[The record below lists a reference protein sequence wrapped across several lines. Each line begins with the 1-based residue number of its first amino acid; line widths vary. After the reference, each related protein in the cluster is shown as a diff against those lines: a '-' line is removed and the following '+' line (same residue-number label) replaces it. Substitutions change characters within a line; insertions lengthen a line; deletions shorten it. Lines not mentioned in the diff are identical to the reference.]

1 MTNTTF
7 NQRQPQKQSTFLKSN
22 PVLRKVTNTAER
34 ADSTSCATYKGI
46 LIKTLYF
53 LATTVVGFVLFL
65 FLSPMLAFG
74 QHIQSGFFGFY
85 IPQIMVVG
93 VAAIVG
99 LITPFIAIF
108 ASCTT
113 PITGTLY
120 TLSQGILIAAISVFY
135 NGAYSGL
142 IMWATV
148 ITLVIIFT
156 MLLLYTS
163 GKIKATEKFKSA
175 TLALLLST
183 IGISILAFP
192 DSGEI
197 TLFGGEPL
205 NTARNKIGSLI
216 EFPSIYKN
224 CTAYENMKRMAILTG
239 SSDKSVRKILDFVGL
254 GNTGN
259 KKAGQFSLGMR
270 QRLGIAMALLGN
282 PELLILD
289 EPINGLVPT
298 GIMEIRDLIIRLN
311 TEKKIT
317 FMISSHLLEE
327 LSKIA
332 TQYGFIHDGKLIE
345 EISAVELSQKCSD
358 RVLIV
363 PDNSQKAA
371 EILSKIMPPQQIHIY
386 NNSVYLDSMI
396 DRTGQINKYLV
407 ENGVT
412 VNQIS
417 IHAINLEEYFLRK
430 VGA

>member
-1 MTNTTF
+1 MSAILSTQNLVKKYGYKIVSNNISLTINKGDIYGFVGKNGAGKTTF
-7 NQRQPQKQSTFLKSN
+7 MRQ
-22 PVLRKVTNTAER
+22 VL
-34 ADSTSCATYKGI
+34 G
-46 LIKTLYF
+46 
-53 LATTVVGFVLFL
+53 
-65 FLSPMLAFG
+65 LAF
-74 QHIQSGFFGFY
+74 
-85 IPQIMVVG
+85 
-93 VAAIVG
+93 
-99 LITPFIAIF
+99 L
-108 ASCTT
+108 
-113 PITGTLY
+113 
-120 TLSQGILIAAISVFY
+120 
-135 NGAYSGL
+135 
-142 IMWATV
+142 
-148 ITLVIIFT
+148 
-156 MLLLYTS
+156 
-163 GKIKATEKFKSA
+163 
-175 TLALLLST
+175 
-183 IGISILAFP
+183 

-205 NTARNKIGSLI
+205 NTARKKIGSLI

-259 KKAGQFSLGMR
+259 KKAGRFSLGMR

-289 EPINGLVPT
+289 EPINGLDPT

-317 FMISSHLLEE
+317 FMISSHFLEE

-332 TQYGFIHDGKLIE
+332 TRYGFIHDGKLIE

>member
-1 MTNTTF
+1 MIFTDLWARNGAGKTTF
-7 NQRQPQKQSTFLKSN
+7 MRQ
-22 PVLRKVTNTAER
+22 VL
-34 ADSTSCATYKGI
+34 G
-46 LIKTLYF
+46 
-53 LATTVVGFVLFL
+53 
-65 FLSPMLAFG
+65 
-74 QHIQSGFFGFY
+74 
-85 IPQIMVVG
+85 
-93 VAAIVG
+93 
-99 LITPFIAIF
+99 
-108 ASCTT
+108 
-113 PITGTLY
+113 
-120 TLSQGILIAAISVFY
+120 
-135 NGAYSGL
+135 
-142 IMWATV
+142 
-148 ITLVIIFT
+148 
-156 MLLLYTS
+156 
-163 GKIKATEKFKSA
+163 
-175 TLALLLST
+175 
-183 IGISILAFP
+183 LAFP

-205 NTARNKIGSLI
+205 NTARKKIGSLI

-289 EPINGLVPT
+289 EPINGLDPT
-298 GIMEIRDLIIRLN
+298 GIMDIRDLIIRLN

-332 TQYGFIHDGKLIE
+332 TRYGFIHDGKLIE

-363 PDNSQKAA
+363 PDNPQKAA

-386 NNSVYLDSMI
+386 NNAVYLDLMI

-407 ENGVT
+407 ENCVT

>member
-148 ITLVIIFT
+148 ITLVIVFT

-163 GKIKATEKFKSA
+163 GKIKATEKFKSV

-183 IGISILAFP
+183 IGISILAF
-192 DSGEI
+192 
-197 TLFGGEPL
+197 
-205 NTARNKIGSLI
+205 IGYLI
-216 EFPSIYKN
+216 PATRGYVMIF
-224 CTAYENMKRMAILTG
+224 A
-239 SSDKSVRKILDFVGL
+239 
-254 GNTGN
+254 GNPI
-259 KKAGQFSLGMR
+259 F
-270 QRLGIAMALLGN
+270 GIAMSVIFIIIAALF
-282 PELLILD
+282 LISD
-289 EPINGLVPT
+289 FQ
-298 GIMEIRDLIIRLN
+298 IIRE
-311 TEKKIT
+311 T
-317 FMISSHLLEE
+317 
-327 LSKIA
+327 
-332 TQYGFIHDGKLIE
+332 
-345 EISAVELSQKCSD
+345 
-358 RVLIV
+358 
-363 PDNSQKAA
+363 
-371 EILSKIMPPQQIHIY
+371 
-386 NNSVYLDSMI
+386 
-396 DRTGQINKYLV
+396 V
-407 ENGVT
+407 EN
-412 VNQIS
+412 Q
-417 IHAINLEEYFLRK
+417 H
-430 VGA
+430 

>member
-1 MTNTTF
+1 MSAILSTQNLVKKYGYKIVSNNISLTINKGDIYGFVGKNGAGKTTF
-7 NQRQPQKQSTFLKSN
+7 MRQ
-22 PVLRKVTNTAER
+22 VL
-34 ADSTSCATYKGI
+34 G
-46 LIKTLYF
+46 
-53 LATTVVGFVLFL
+53 
-65 FLSPMLAFG
+65 
-74 QHIQSGFFGFY
+74 
-85 IPQIMVVG
+85 
-93 VAAIVG
+93 
-99 LITPFIAIF
+99 
-108 ASCTT
+108 
-113 PITGTLY
+113 
-120 TLSQGILIAAISVFY
+120 
-135 NGAYSGL
+135 
-142 IMWATV
+142 
-148 ITLVIIFT
+148 
-156 MLLLYTS
+156 
-163 GKIKATEKFKSA
+163 
-175 TLALLLST
+175 
-183 IGISILAFP
+183 LAFP
-192 DSGEI
+192 DNGEI

-205 NTARNKIGSLI
+205 NTARKKIGSLI

-289 EPINGLVPT
+289 EPINGLDPT

-332 TQYGFIHDGKLIE
+332 TRYGFIHDGKLIE

-386 NNSVYLDSMI
+386 NNSVYLDSII

>member
-1 MTNTTF
+1 MSAILSTQNLVKKYGYKIVSNNISLTINKGDIYGFVGKNDAGKTTF
-7 NQRQPQKQSTFLKSN
+7 MRQ
-22 PVLRKVTNTAER
+22 VL
-34 ADSTSCATYKGI
+34 G
-46 LIKTLYF
+46 
-53 LATTVVGFVLFL
+53 
-65 FLSPMLAFG
+65 
-74 QHIQSGFFGFY
+74 
-85 IPQIMVVG
+85 
-93 VAAIVG
+93 
-99 LITPFIAIF
+99 
-108 ASCTT
+108 
-113 PITGTLY
+113 
-120 TLSQGILIAAISVFY
+120 
-135 NGAYSGL
+135 
-142 IMWATV
+142 
-148 ITLVIIFT
+148 
-156 MLLLYTS
+156 
-163 GKIKATEKFKSA
+163 
-175 TLALLLST
+175 
-183 IGISILAFP
+183 LAFP

-205 NTARNKIGSLI
+205 NTARKKIGLLI

-289 EPINGLVPT
+289 EPINGLDPT

-332 TQYGFIHDGKLIE
+332 TRYGFIHDGKLIE

-363 PDNSQKAA
+363 PDNPQKRRRFYQKLCRLNRY
-371 EILSKIMPPQQIHIY
+371 IFI
-386 NNSVYLDSMI
+386 
-396 DRTGQINKYLV
+396 
-407 ENGVT
+407 
-412 VNQIS
+412 
-417 IHAINLEEYFLRK
+417 INLFILTQ
-430 VGA
+430 

>member
-1 MTNTTF
+1 
-7 NQRQPQKQSTFLKSN
+7 
-22 PVLRKVTNTAER
+22 
-34 ADSTSCATYKGI
+34 
-46 LIKTLYF
+46 
-53 LATTVVGFVLFL
+53 
-65 FLSPMLAFG
+65 
-74 QHIQSGFFGFY
+74 
-85 IPQIMVVG
+85 
-93 VAAIVG
+93 
-99 LITPFIAIF
+99 
-108 ASCTT
+108 
-113 PITGTLY
+113 
-120 TLSQGILIAAISVFY
+120 
-135 NGAYSGL
+135 
-142 IMWATV
+142 
-148 ITLVIIFT
+148 
-156 MLLLYTS
+156 
-163 GKIKATEKFKSA
+163 
-175 TLALLLST
+175 
-183 IGISILAFP
+183 
-192 DSGEI
+192 
-197 TLFGGEPL
+197 
-205 NTARNKIGSLI
+205 
-216 EFPSIYKN
+216 
-224 CTAYENMKRMAILTG
+224 MKRMAILTG

-254 GNTGN
+254 GNIGN

-289 EPINGLVPT
+289 EPINGLDPT
-298 GIMEIRDLIIRLN
+298 GIIEIRDLIIRLN

-332 TQYGFIHDGKLIE
+332 TRYGFIHDGKLIE

-386 NNSVYLDSMI
+386 NKSVYLDSMI

-417 IHAINLEEYFLRK
+417 IHVINLEEYFLRK

>member
-1 MTNTTF
+1 MSAILSTQNLVKKYGYKIVSNNISLTINKGDIYGFVGKNGAGKTTF
-7 NQRQPQKQSTFLKSN
+7 MRQ
-22 PVLRKVTNTAER
+22 VLR
-34 ADSTSCATYKGI
+34 
-46 LIKTLYF
+46 
-53 LATTVVGFVLFL
+53 
-65 FLSPMLAFG
+65 
-74 QHIQSGFFGFY
+74 
-85 IPQIMVVG
+85 
-93 VAAIVG
+93 
-99 LITPFIAIF
+99 
-108 ASCTT
+108 
-113 PITGTLY
+113 
-120 TLSQGILIAAISVFY
+120 
-135 NGAYSGL
+135 
-142 IMWATV
+142 
-148 ITLVIIFT
+148 
-156 MLLLYTS
+156 
-163 GKIKATEKFKSA
+163 
-175 TLALLLST
+175 
-183 IGISILAFP
+183 LAFP
-192 DSGEI
+192 DSGKI

-205 NTARNKIGSLI
+205 NTARKKIGSLI

-254 GNTGN
+254 GNIGN

-289 EPINGLVPT
+289 EPINGLDPT

-332 TQYGFIHDGKLIE
+332 TRYGFIHDGKLIE

-363 PDNSQKAA
+363 PDNPQKAA

-386 NNSVYLDSMI
+386 NKSVYLDSMI
-396 DRTGQINKYLV
+396 DRTGRINKYLV

>member
-53 LATTVVGFVLFL
+53 PATTVVGFVLFL

-85 IPQIMVVG
+85 IPQIMFVG

-108 ASCTT
+108 ASRTT

-142 IMWATV
+142 IMWAAV
-148 ITLVIIFT
+148 ITLVIVFT

-163 GKIKATEKFKSA
+163 GKIKATEKFKSV
-175 TLALLLST
+175 TLALLL
-183 IGISILAFP
+183 L
-192 DSGEI
+192 
-197 TLFGGEPL
+197 
-205 NTARNKIGSLI
+205 
-216 EFPSIYKN
+216 
-224 CTAYENMKRMAILTG
+224 
-239 SSDKSVRKILDFVGL
+239 
-254 GNTGN
+254 
-259 KKAGQFSLGMR
+259 
-270 QRLGIAMALLGN
+270 
-282 PELLILD
+282 
-289 EPINGLVPT
+289 
-298 GIMEIRDLIIRLN
+298 
-311 TEKKIT
+311 
-317 FMISSHLLEE
+317 
-327 LSKIA
+327 
-332 TQYGFIHDGKLIE
+332 
-345 EISAVELSQKCSD
+345 
-358 RVLIV
+358 
-363 PDNSQKAA
+363 
-371 EILSKIMPPQQIHIY
+371 HIY

>member
-1 MTNTTF
+1 MPNTTF

-34 ADSTSCATYKGI
+34 ADSTNCATYKCI

-93 VAAIVG
+93 VATIVG

-108 ASCTT
+108 ASRTT

-148 ITLVIIFT
+148 ITLVIVFT

-163 GKIKATEKFKSA
+163 GKIKATEKFKSV
-175 TLALLLST
+175 TLALLL
-183 IGISILAFP
+183 L
-192 DSGEI
+192 
-197 TLFGGEPL
+197 
-205 NTARNKIGSLI
+205 
-216 EFPSIYKN
+216 
-224 CTAYENMKRMAILTG
+224 
-239 SSDKSVRKILDFVGL
+239 
-254 GNTGN
+254 
-259 KKAGQFSLGMR
+259 
-270 QRLGIAMALLGN
+270 
-282 PELLILD
+282 
-289 EPINGLVPT
+289 
-298 GIMEIRDLIIRLN
+298 
-311 TEKKIT
+311 
-317 FMISSHLLEE
+317 
-327 LSKIA
+327 
-332 TQYGFIHDGKLIE
+332 
-345 EISAVELSQKCSD
+345 
-358 RVLIV
+358 
-363 PDNSQKAA
+363 
-371 EILSKIMPPQQIHIY
+371 HIY

>member
-1 MTNTTF
+1 MSAILSTQNLVKKYGYKIVSNNISLTINKGDIYGFVGKNGAGKTTF
-7 NQRQPQKQSTFLKSN
+7 IRQ
-22 PVLRKVTNTAER
+22 VL
-34 ADSTSCATYKGI
+34 G
-46 LIKTLYF
+46 
-53 LATTVVGFVLFL
+53 
-65 FLSPMLAFG
+65 LAF
-74 QHIQSGFFGFY
+74 
-85 IPQIMVVG
+85 
-93 VAAIVG
+93 
-99 LITPFIAIF
+99 L
-108 ASCTT
+108 
-113 PITGTLY
+113 
-120 TLSQGILIAAISVFY
+120 
-135 NGAYSGL
+135 
-142 IMWATV
+142 
-148 ITLVIIFT
+148 
-156 MLLLYTS
+156 
-163 GKIKATEKFKSA
+163 
-175 TLALLLST
+175 
-183 IGISILAFP
+183 

-205 NTARNKIGSLI
+205 NTARKKIGSLI

-259 KKAGQFSLGMR
+259 KKAGRFSLGMR

-289 EPINGLVPT
+289 EPINGLDPT

-332 TQYGFIHDGKLIE
+332 TRYGFIHDGKLIE

>member
-1 MTNTTF
+1 
-7 NQRQPQKQSTFLKSN
+7 
-22 PVLRKVTNTAER
+22 
-34 ADSTSCATYKGI
+34 
-46 LIKTLYF
+46 
-53 LATTVVGFVLFL
+53 
-65 FLSPMLAFG
+65 
-74 QHIQSGFFGFY
+74 
-85 IPQIMVVG
+85 
-93 VAAIVG
+93 
-99 LITPFIAIF
+99 
-108 ASCTT
+108 
-113 PITGTLY
+113 
-120 TLSQGILIAAISVFY
+120 
-135 NGAYSGL
+135 
-142 IMWATV
+142 
-148 ITLVIIFT
+148 
-156 MLLLYTS
+156 
-163 GKIKATEKFKSA
+163 
-175 TLALLLST
+175 
-183 IGISILAFP
+183 
-192 DSGEI
+192 
-197 TLFGGEPL
+197 
-205 NTARNKIGSLI
+205 
-216 EFPSIYKN
+216 
-224 CTAYENMKRMAILTG
+224 MKRMAILTG

-259 KKAGQFSLGMR
+259 KKAGQCSLGMR

-289 EPINGLVPT
+289 EPINGLDPT

-332 TQYGFIHDGKLIE
+332 TRYGFIHDGKLIE

-363 PDNSQKAA
+363 PDNPQKAA

-386 NNSVYLDSMI
+386 NKSVYLDSMI

>member
-1 MTNTTF
+1 MSAILSTQNLVKKYGDKIVSNNISLMINKGDIYEFVGKNGAGKTTF
-7 NQRQPQKQSTFLKSN
+7 MRQ
-22 PVLRKVTNTAER
+22 VL
-34 ADSTSCATYKGI
+34 G
-46 LIKTLYF
+46 
-53 LATTVVGFVLFL
+53 
-65 FLSPMLAFG
+65 
-74 QHIQSGFFGFY
+74 
-85 IPQIMVVG
+85 
-93 VAAIVG
+93 
-99 LITPFIAIF
+99 
-108 ASCTT
+108 
-113 PITGTLY
+113 
-120 TLSQGILIAAISVFY
+120 
-135 NGAYSGL
+135 
-142 IMWATV
+142 
-148 ITLVIIFT
+148 
-156 MLLLYTS
+156 
-163 GKIKATEKFKSA
+163 
-175 TLALLLST
+175 
-183 IGISILAFP
+183 LAFP
-192 DSGEI
+192 DSGKI

-205 NTARNKIGSLI
+205 NTARKKIGSLI

-289 EPINGLVPT
+289 EPINGLDPT

-332 TQYGFIHDGKLIE
+332 TRYGFILDGKLIE

-363 PDNSQKAA
+363 PDNPQKAA

-386 NNSVYLDSMI
+386 NKSVYLDSMI

>member
-22 PVLRKVTNTAER
+22 PVLRKVTNTVER

-46 LIKTLYF
+46 IIKTLYF

-108 ASCTT
+108 ASYTT

-148 ITLVIIFT
+148 ITLVIVFT

-163 GKIKATEKFKSA
+163 GKIKATEKFKSV
-175 TLALLLST
+175 TLALLL
-183 IGISILAFP
+183 L
-192 DSGEI
+192 
-197 TLFGGEPL
+197 
-205 NTARNKIGSLI
+205 
-216 EFPSIYKN
+216 
-224 CTAYENMKRMAILTG
+224 
-239 SSDKSVRKILDFVGL
+239 
-254 GNTGN
+254 
-259 KKAGQFSLGMR
+259 
-270 QRLGIAMALLGN
+270 
-282 PELLILD
+282 
-289 EPINGLVPT
+289 
-298 GIMEIRDLIIRLN
+298 
-311 TEKKIT
+311 
-317 FMISSHLLEE
+317 
-327 LSKIA
+327 
-332 TQYGFIHDGKLIE
+332 
-345 EISAVELSQKCSD
+345 
-358 RVLIV
+358 
-363 PDNSQKAA
+363 
-371 EILSKIMPPQQIHIY
+371 HIY

-396 DRTGQINKYLV
+396 DRTGQSNKYLV
-407 ENGVT
+407 ENSVT

>member
-1 MTNTTF
+1 MSAILSTQNLVKKYGYKIVSNNISLTINKGDIYGFVGKNGAGKTTF
-7 NQRQPQKQSTFLKSN
+7 MRQ
-22 PVLRKVTNTAER
+22 VL
-34 ADSTSCATYKGI
+34 G
-46 LIKTLYF
+46 
-53 LATTVVGFVLFL
+53 
-65 FLSPMLAFG
+65 
-74 QHIQSGFFGFY
+74 
-85 IPQIMVVG
+85 
-93 VAAIVG
+93 
-99 LITPFIAIF
+99 
-108 ASCTT
+108 
-113 PITGTLY
+113 
-120 TLSQGILIAAISVFY
+120 
-135 NGAYSGL
+135 
-142 IMWATV
+142 
-148 ITLVIIFT
+148 
-156 MLLLYTS
+156 
-163 GKIKATEKFKSA
+163 
-175 TLALLLST
+175 
-183 IGISILAFP
+183 LAFP
-192 DSGEI
+192 DSGKI

-205 NTARNKIGSLI
+205 NTARKKIGSLI

-289 EPINGLVPT
+289 EPINGLDPT
-298 GIMEIRDLIIRLN
+298 GIMEIRYLIIRLN

-332 TQYGFIHDGKLIE
+332 TRYGFIHDGKLIE

>member
-34 ADSTSCATYKGI
+34 ADSTSCAAYKGI

-53 LATTVVGFVLFL
+53 PATTVVGFVLFL

-85 IPQIMVVG
+85 IPQIMFVG

-108 ASCTT
+108 ASRTT
-113 PITGTLY
+113 PITGKLY
-120 TLSQGILIAAISVFY
+120 TLSQSVFIAAISVFY

-142 IMWATV
+142 IMWAAV
-148 ITLVIIFT
+148 ITLVIVFT

-163 GKIKATEKFKSA
+163 GKIKATEKFKSV
-175 TLALLLST
+175 TLALLL
-183 IGISILAFP
+183 L
-192 DSGEI
+192 
-197 TLFGGEPL
+197 
-205 NTARNKIGSLI
+205 
-216 EFPSIYKN
+216 
-224 CTAYENMKRMAILTG
+224 
-239 SSDKSVRKILDFVGL
+239 
-254 GNTGN
+254 
-259 KKAGQFSLGMR
+259 
-270 QRLGIAMALLGN
+270 
-282 PELLILD
+282 
-289 EPINGLVPT
+289 
-298 GIMEIRDLIIRLN
+298 
-311 TEKKIT
+311 
-317 FMISSHLLEE
+317 
-327 LSKIA
+327 
-332 TQYGFIHDGKLIE
+332 
-345 EISAVELSQKCSD
+345 
-358 RVLIV
+358 
-363 PDNSQKAA
+363 
-371 EILSKIMPPQQIHIY
+371 HIY
-386 NNSVYLDSMI
+386 NNAVYLDSMI

>member
-1 MTNTTF
+1 MSF
-7 NQRQPQKQSTFLKSN
+7 RQF
-22 PVLRKVTNTAER
+22 
-34 ADSTSCATYKGI
+34 
-46 LIKTLYF
+46 IKTAPHTKYEE
-53 LATTVVGFVLFL
+53 
-65 FLSPMLAFG
+65 
-74 QHIQSGFFGFY
+74 
-85 IPQIMVVG
+85 
-93 VAAIVG
+93 
-99 LITPFIAIF
+99 
-108 ASCTT
+108 
-113 PITGTLY
+113 
-120 TLSQGILIAAISVFY
+120 
-135 NGAYSGL
+135 NGNSYR
-142 IMWATV
+142 
-148 ITLVIIFT
+148 
-156 MLLLYTS
+156 
-163 GKIKATEKFKSA
+163 KFRQKCQ
-175 TLALLLST
+175 
-183 IGISILAFP
+183 
-192 DSGEI
+192 E
-197 TLFGGEPL
+197 
-205 NTARNKIGSLI
+205 
-216 EFPSIYKN
+216 
-224 CTAYENMKRMAILTG
+224 
-239 SSDKSVRKILDFVGL
+239 ILDFVGL

-259 KKAGQFSLGMR
+259 KKAGQCSLGMR

-289 EPINGLVPT
+289 EPINGLDPT

-332 TQYGFIHDGKLIE
+332 TRYGFIHDGKLIE

-363 PDNSQKAA
+363 PDNPQKAA

>member
-99 LITPFIAIF
+99 LITTFIAIF
-108 ASCTT
+108 ASYTT

-148 ITLVIIFT
+148 ITLVIVFT

-163 GKIKATEKFKSA
+163 GKIKATEKFKSV
-175 TLALLLST
+175 TLALLL
-183 IGISILAFP
+183 L
-192 DSGEI
+192 
-197 TLFGGEPL
+197 
-205 NTARNKIGSLI
+205 
-216 EFPSIYKN
+216 
-224 CTAYENMKRMAILTG
+224 
-239 SSDKSVRKILDFVGL
+239 
-254 GNTGN
+254 
-259 KKAGQFSLGMR
+259 
-270 QRLGIAMALLGN
+270 
-282 PELLILD
+282 
-289 EPINGLVPT
+289 
-298 GIMEIRDLIIRLN
+298 
-311 TEKKIT
+311 
-317 FMISSHLLEE
+317 
-327 LSKIA
+327 
-332 TQYGFIHDGKLIE
+332 
-345 EISAVELSQKCSD
+345 
-358 RVLIV
+358 
-363 PDNSQKAA
+363 
-371 EILSKIMPPQQIHIY
+371 HIY

-417 IHAINLEEYFLRK
+417 IYAINLEEYFLRK

>member
-99 LITPFIAIF
+99 LITTFIAIF
-108 ASCTT
+108 ASYTT

-148 ITLVIIFT
+148 ITLVIVFT

-163 GKIKATEKFKSA
+163 GKIKATEKFKSV
-175 TLALLLST
+175 TLALLL
-183 IGISILAFP
+183 L
-192 DSGEI
+192 
-197 TLFGGEPL
+197 
-205 NTARNKIGSLI
+205 
-216 EFPSIYKN
+216 
-224 CTAYENMKRMAILTG
+224 
-239 SSDKSVRKILDFVGL
+239 
-254 GNTGN
+254 
-259 KKAGQFSLGMR
+259 
-270 QRLGIAMALLGN
+270 
-282 PELLILD
+282 
-289 EPINGLVPT
+289 
-298 GIMEIRDLIIRLN
+298 
-311 TEKKIT
+311 
-317 FMISSHLLEE
+317 
-327 LSKIA
+327 
-332 TQYGFIHDGKLIE
+332 
-345 EISAVELSQKCSD
+345 
-358 RVLIV
+358 
-363 PDNSQKAA
+363 
-371 EILSKIMPPQQIHIY
+371 HIY

>member
-1 MTNTTF
+1 MSAILSTQNLVKKYGYKIVSNNISLTINKGDIYGFVGKNGAGKTTF
-7 NQRQPQKQSTFLKSN
+7 MRQ
-22 PVLRKVTNTAER
+22 VL
-34 ADSTSCATYKGI
+34 G
-46 LIKTLYF
+46 
-53 LATTVVGFVLFL
+53 
-65 FLSPMLAFG
+65 
-74 QHIQSGFFGFY
+74 
-85 IPQIMVVG
+85 
-93 VAAIVG
+93 
-99 LITPFIAIF
+99 
-108 ASCTT
+108 
-113 PITGTLY
+113 
-120 TLSQGILIAAISVFY
+120 
-135 NGAYSGL
+135 
-142 IMWATV
+142 
-148 ITLVIIFT
+148 
-156 MLLLYTS
+156 
-163 GKIKATEKFKSA
+163 
-175 TLALLLST
+175 
-183 IGISILAFP
+183 LAFP

-205 NTARNKIGSLI
+205 NTARKKIGSLI

-254 GNTGN
+254 GN
-259 KKAGQFSLGMR
+259 
-270 QRLGIAMALLGN
+270 

-289 EPINGLVPT
+289 EPINGLDPT

-332 TQYGFIHDGKLIE
+332 TRYGFIHDGKLIE

-363 PDNSQKAA
+363 PDNPQKAA

-386 NNSVYLDSMI
+386 NKSVYLDSMI

>member
-1 MTNTTF
+1 MSAILSTQNLVKKYGYKIVSNNISLTINKGDIYGFVGKNGAGKTTF
-7 NQRQPQKQSTFLKSN
+7 MRQ
-22 PVLRKVTNTAER
+22 VL
-34 ADSTSCATYKGI
+34 G
-46 LIKTLYF
+46 
-53 LATTVVGFVLFL
+53 
-65 FLSPMLAFG
+65 
-74 QHIQSGFFGFY
+74 
-85 IPQIMVVG
+85 
-93 VAAIVG
+93 
-99 LITPFIAIF
+99 
-108 ASCTT
+108 
-113 PITGTLY
+113 
-120 TLSQGILIAAISVFY
+120 
-135 NGAYSGL
+135 
-142 IMWATV
+142 
-148 ITLVIIFT
+148 
-156 MLLLYTS
+156 
-163 GKIKATEKFKSA
+163 
-175 TLALLLST
+175 
-183 IGISILAFP
+183 LAFP
-192 DSGEI
+192 DSGKI

-205 NTARNKIGSLI
+205 NTARKKIGSLI

-289 EPINGLVPT
+289 EPINGLDPT

-332 TQYGFIHDGKLIE
+332 TRYGFIHDGKLIE

-363 PDNSQKAA
+363 PDNPQKAA
-371 EILSKIMPPQQIHIY
+371 EILPKIMPPQQIHIY
-386 NNSVYLDSMI
+386 NKSVYLDSMI

>member
-1 MTNTTF
+1 MSAILLTQNLVKKYGYKIVSNNISLTINKGDIYGFVGKNGAGKTTF
-7 NQRQPQKQSTFLKSN
+7 MRQ
-22 PVLRKVTNTAER
+22 VL
-34 ADSTSCATYKGI
+34 G
-46 LIKTLYF
+46 
-53 LATTVVGFVLFL
+53 
-65 FLSPMLAFG
+65 
-74 QHIQSGFFGFY
+74 
-85 IPQIMVVG
+85 
-93 VAAIVG
+93 
-99 LITPFIAIF
+99 
-108 ASCTT
+108 
-113 PITGTLY
+113 
-120 TLSQGILIAAISVFY
+120 
-135 NGAYSGL
+135 
-142 IMWATV
+142 
-148 ITLVIIFT
+148 
-156 MLLLYTS
+156 
-163 GKIKATEKFKSA
+163 
-175 TLALLLST
+175 
-183 IGISILAFP
+183 LAFP

-205 NTARNKIGSLI
+205 NTARKKIGSLI

-289 EPINGLVPT
+289 EPINGLDQT

-332 TQYGFIHDGKLIE
+332 TRYGFIHDGKLIE

-363 PDNSQKAA
+363 PDNPQKAA

-386 NNSVYLDSMI
+386 NKSVYLDSMI
-396 DRTGQINKYLV
+396 DRTGQINKYIV